1 MSNDRIPIYQ
11 PFAFLS
17 SGWKHR
23 ELIGRLAWRKIELR
37 YRGSLL
43 GFLWA
48 IINPLLLLA
57 VYTFI
62 FSIVFKAKWGSDEA
76 GTAEF
81 SLFLFSGIILYS
93 VFAECVNEAP
103 GLILQNSA
111 FVKQHLFP
119 LETLPWVSLAAT
131 LFNFAV
137 GMLVLAVFHLF
148 VLGLP
153 PLSSLYIALILLP
166 IVLLTLGASWL
177 LASLGVFLR
186 DISQVVGVLTT
197 ALLFLSPIFYPASR
211 IPERMQATYF
221 LNPFARIIE
230 MSKGVLFRG
239 VAPEWIPL
247 AAMCLGGWIAAWIG
261 YVWFMKSKQGFADV
275 V

>member
-1 MSNDRIPIYQ
+1 MPNDRIGIYQ
-11 PFAFLS
+11 PFAFLH

-23 ELIGRLAWRKIELR
+23 ELIRRLAWRKIELR
-37 YRGSLL
+37 YRGSFL
-43 GFLWA
+43 GFFWT
-48 IINPLLLLA
+48 IINPLLLLC
-57 VYTFI
+57 VYTFV
-62 FSIVFKAKWGSDEA
+62 FSFVFKAKWGGAEA

-103 GLILQNSA
+103 NLMLQNSV

-137 GMLVLAVFHLF
+137 GLGVLAVFHFF
-148 VLGLP
+148 VLGVP
-153 PLSSLYIALILLP
+153 PMSSLYLPLILLP
-166 IVLLTLGASWL
+166 VVLMTLGATWL

-186 DISQVVGVLTT
+186 DISQVVGVVTT

-211 IPERMQATYF
+211 IPEHLRSTYF

-230 MSKGVLFRG
+230 MSKGVLFRD
-239 VAPEWIPL
+239 VAPEWLPL
-247 AAMCLGGWIAAWIG
+247 ASLCLGGWLAAWVG